1 MKLRFSRSSW
11 GAFGSLTL
19 SCFLLSL
26 LVRHFLL
33 PLSLL
38 LETHLSST
46 WNSISQIHAPALAFL
61 FLIKVRLSLTLTPS
75 HVPIWQYGPI
85 CLSSTKKSVT
95 GLHLFSSHILALS
108 STHCPQILWHILQ
121 KLPSLSSFTIRL
133 PWVPGHSSLPG
144 KDTADKVARRNALI
158 MLSVVPCSLSTLTS
172 RNHSYF
178 FSDWR
183 RIVSFKFFDTQAP
196 SISTVELYFLVT
208 LAVSSLVCTATDTT
222 FF

>member
-1 MKLRFSRSSW
+1 MLPLWPSSFWSRCGSRLPWLPHMSRSGNMDRSVS
-11 GAFGSLTL
+11 AAPKSLWLVFTCSPLTFSLCPQHTVL
-19 SCFLLSL
+19 SSVF
-26 LVRHFLL
+26 
-33 PLSLL
+33 PLS
-38 LETHLSST
+38 
-46 WNSISQIHAPALAFL
+46 
-61 FLIKVRLSLTLTPS
+61 
-75 HVPIWQYGPI
+75 
-85 CLSSTKKSVT
+85 
-95 GLHLFSSHILALS
+95 
-108 STHCPQILWHILQ
+108 QILWHILQ
-121 KLPSLSSFTIRL
+121 NLPSLSSFTIRL

-144 KDTADKVARRNALI
+144 KDTADKVDRRNALI

-196 SISTVELYFLVT
+196 SIFTGELYFLVT